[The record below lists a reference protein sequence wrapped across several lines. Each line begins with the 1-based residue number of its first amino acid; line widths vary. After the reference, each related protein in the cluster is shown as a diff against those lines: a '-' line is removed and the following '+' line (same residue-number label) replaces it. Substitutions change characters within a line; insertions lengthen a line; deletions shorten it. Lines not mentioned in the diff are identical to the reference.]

1 MIKSILF
8 TIILLS
14 FTSCKTSKYTYFYYE
29 LGRLDC
35 NCATELSKGIT
46 ANAHGIDASVKDSL
60 DIAARKRYEIALNEY
75 QLYLDKHWYQLDNIR
90 KEFDSKGIDI
100 DKEYLRGYEPC
111 NCDTCL
117 FKKKSLED
125 FKSVKQLKQI

>member
-1 MIKSILF
+1 MKIIISLF
-8 TIILLS
+8 LLLS
-14 FTSCKTSKYTYFYYE
+14 FTSCKTSKYAYFYYE

-46 ANAHGIDASVKDSL
+46 ANAYGIDVGVKDSL
-60 DIAARKRYEIALNEY
+60 GKRYEMSLNEY

-100 DKEYLRGYEPC
+100 DKEYLQGYEPC